1 MTKIIFGD
9 ISNKKEFE
17 GMKFIDMHNHSI
29 LSDGKDSVSSII
41 TSAKKLNIGVC
52 ITDHNEIKGSL
63 QICKEVLSI
72 PSIELT
78 SFERYDLLAYFN
90 SEKDASE
97 FHNKKVA
104 GKKVE
109 IGLFNMWRLKWT
121 MEELAEE
128 LDKYNALIAL
138 PHPYAHRPKNSYV
151 YFSKTSNAHIFKK
164 IDAVEGI
171 NGMLKP
177 YRNKMAI
184 KLAEENN
191 KPIIGGT
198 DSHDSKH
205 LGIVLTG
212 CFADT
217 RTEFIESIRKG
228 NNIVNVRK
236 ELSFISRNLAG
247 FGILKNNV
255 SLIKK

>member
-17 GMKFIDMHNHSI
+17 GMKFIDMHNHSN

-41 TSAKKLNIGVC
+41 SKAKQLNIGVC
-52 ITDHNEIKGSL
+52 ITDHDEIKGSL

-72 PSIELT
+72 PSTELT

-109 IGLFNMWRLKWT
+109 RRFFNMWRLKWT
-121 MEELAEE
+121 TAELVDE
-128 LDKYNALIAL
+128 LDKYNTLIAL
-138 PHPYAHRPKNSYV
+138 PHPYIHRPKNSHV
-151 YFSKTSNAHIFKK
+151 YFSKLSNAQTFKK
-164 IDAVEGI
+164 IDAIEGI

-177 YRNKMAI
+177 ALNRRAI
-184 KLAEENN
+184 ELAEKNN
-191 KPIIGGT
+191 KPMIGGT
-198 DSHDSKH
+198 DSHNYKY
-205 LGIVLTG
+205 LGITLTG

-217 RTEFIESIRKG
+217 RTEFIENIRKG
-228 NNIVNVRK
+228 NNIINVRK
-236 ELSFISRNLAG
+236 ELNFISRNLAG
-247 FGILKNNV
+247 FGILKNN
-255 SLIKK
+255 IKWFKK